1 MNPLNMI
8 KGMMGISNP
17 KDMAMK
23 MLSQNNNPIFKN
35 LIDMA
40 NKGDTK
46 GVENFARNYMKEQGK
61 DFDKEFNNFKNM
73 FNGK

>member
-46 GVENFARNYMKEQGK
+46 GVEKFARNFMKSQGK
-61 DFDKEFNNFKNM
+61 DFDQEFNNFKDM
-73 FNGK
+73 MGIK

>member
-1 MNPLNMI
+1 MNHLNMI
-8 KGMMGISNP
+8 KGMMGIGNP

-46 GVENFARNYMKEQGK
+46 GVENFARN
-61 DFDKEFNNFKNM
+61 
-73 FNGK
+73 

>member
-8 KGMMGISNP
+8 KGMMGIGNP

-35 LIDMA
+35 LMQMME
-40 NKGDTK
+40 KGDDK
-46 GVENFARNYMKEQGK
+46 GIEQFARNVCKEK
-61 DFDKEFNNFKNM
+61 NIDFDKQFGEFMNNFK
-73 FNGK
+73 

>member
-1 MNPLNMI
+1 MNPINML

-35 LIDMA
+35 LTQMME
-40 NKGDTK
+40 KGDDK
-46 GVENFARNYMKEQGK
+46 GIEQFARNICKEK
-61 DFDKEFNNFKNM
+61 NIDFDKQFGEFMKNFK
-73 FNGK
+73 K

>member
-1 MNPLNMI
+1 MNPINML

-35 LIDMA
+35 LMQMME
-40 NKGDTK
+40 KGDDK
-46 GVENFARNYMKEQGK
+46 GIEQFARNICKEK
-61 DFDKEFNNFKNM
+61 NIDFDKQFGEFMNNFK
-73 FNGK
+73 K